1 MVVDVVP
8 VAVVVVVLA
17 DSVVVVGA
25 VVVLVVSVVVVDAFV
40 VVVVVVVADVVVVV
54 VVLVLAVVV
63 VGAVV
68 VLVVSVVVVDAVVVV
83 VVVVVADVVV
93 VVVVLVLVVVVVGT
107 QVPAPSQVPPEH
119 DVPAPTNW
127 HVAVQHDAGVPFAT
141 SSSHCWDP
149 PPSPSPQLART
160 VVSADVEAE
169 CATASVMCAWLW
181 RRVPSASPD
190 ATVPAIVIV
199 PDCPGVSVP
208 IVHVSVVLESGDGTA
223 LTNITFGSYASVI
236 FTPVSVRLP
245 LFW

>member
-17 DSVVVVGA
+17 ASVVVVGA
-25 VVVLVVSVVVVDAFV
+25 VVVLVVSVA
-40 VVVVVVVADVVVVV
+40 
-54 VVLVLAVVV
+54 
-63 VGAVV
+63 
-68 VLVVSVVVVDAVVVV
+68 VVVDAVVVV

-107 QVPAPSQVPPEH
+107 QVPAPSQVPPEQEL
-119 DVPAPTNW
+119 PEAANW

-141 SSSHCWDP
+141 PSSHCSDP
-149 PPSPSPQLART
+149 PTSPSPQLART

-169 CATASVMCAWLW
+169 CAASSVMCAWLW

-190 ATVPAIVIV
+190 ATVPVIVII
-199 PDCPGVSVP
+199 PDVPGVSVP
-208 IVHVSVVLESGDGTA
+208 IVHVSVVLGSGDGTA
-223 LTNITFGSYASVI
+223 LTNVTFGSYASII

-245 LFW
+245 VFW